1 MNINFAVTTITV
13 FSIIT
18 CVVEVSN
25 ATSAKLIAQIYPTKQ
40 NTTPRSNQIPLNRT
54 NQQLDLPLLARTCT
68 NFWQRSRYQT
78 ESQMQLGGSS
88 QGVEFNAYAQIRT
101 IAQSDGKFRAEI
113 AFTRPGEQAKS
124 PTLVISNG
132 KQVTIYRPDLQQYS
146 VTTYQ
151 AFDKSNQSYLI
162 GIPSF
167 MFLQIPED
175 TRRLIAG
182 SQLSDKKILQ
192 QLGLSIDQTLKGYRR
207 TVNGQV
213 FYVYSYT
220 DPKAGYTFNTFV
232 QPQTATVN
240 QVQLSGKSQ
249 GLDIFFVERI
259 LSRTENPVVT
269 DQSFRFLPPK
279 SAKPV
284 KSLSITPF

>member
-1 MNINFAVTTITV
+1 MLLV
-13 FSIIT
+13 
-18 CVVEVSN
+18 
-25 ATSAKLIAQIYPTKQ
+25 AKLIAQISPTKQ
-40 NTTPRSNQIPLNRT
+40 NTTPRSNQTVPLNRT
-54 NQQLDLPLLARTCT
+54 NQQLELPLLARTCT
-68 NFWQRSRYQT
+68 NFWQRSRCQT
-78 ESQMQLGGSS
+78 ESQMQLSGWN

-113 AFTRPGEQAKS
+113 AFTRPGEQVQS
-124 PTLVISNG
+124 PTLVIFDG

-151 AFDKSNQSYLI
+151 AFNKSNQSYLI

-167 MFLQIPED
+167 MFLLPED

-182 SQLSDKKILQ
+182 NQLSDKKILQ
-192 QLGLSIDQTLKGYRR
+192 QLGLSVNQTLKGDRR
-207 TVNGQV
+207 MVDGQV

-220 DPKAGYTFNTFV
+220 DPKEGYTFSTFV

-249 GLDIFFVERI
+249 GTDILLVEKI
-259 LSRTENPVVT
+259 LSRTENAAVT
-269 DQSFRFLPPK
+269 EQTFRFLPPK